1 MTIKQHDEK
10 NVSNINTIYNAHHK
24 YKPCKK
30 TCRLKM
36 QQLMK
41 KLNECKYVE
50 WHRSNESIDYVWDL
64 LWAHPTTIDLLHDFS
79 SVLIM
84 DCTYKTNR

>member
-50 WHRSNESIDYVWDL
+50 
-64 LWAHPTTIDLLHDFS
+64 
-79 SVLIM
+79 
-84 DCTYKTNR
+84 